1 MRRIFVTLCLSIF
14 ALLADGATVEAS
26 SASMNADD
34 ERRPV
39 TILSFEFP
47 PLLHSTVSGGF
58 SGTMGET
65 VKALCE
71 RAKLDCRF
79 KVVPLKR
86 AYRALRSG
94 AADGLITIDLGQF
107 HDCCRASAWS
117 SPWSAGWFSH
127 PSVKQSP
134 EKEGDLKDKSI
145 IVVQGMKSPY
155 KFAPNLNALVEENV
169 VTVSKA
175 ASIATSVKMF
185 LRDRAPLLWGGEDF
199 KWYFGKIDPTAEYRY
214 TPRMTLPVVVWMRK
228 ERSQVSDLL
237 DAGYNE
243 LKEGRVLGANNL
255 LSIPLMQA
263 RYQDAPFKMT
273 P

>member
-1 MRRIFVTLCLSIF
+1 M
-14 ALLADGATVEAS
+14 ADGATMKAS
-26 SASMNADD
+26 SASVHTSD
-34 ERRPV
+34 ESRPV

-65 VKALCE
+65 VKALCK

-107 HDCCRASAWS
+107 HNCCLASAWS
-117 SPWSAGWFSH
+117 SPWSAGWFSKR
-127 PSVKQSP
+127 SAKQTP
-134 EKEGDLKDKSI
+134 EKESDLKDKSI

-155 KFAPNLNALVEENV
+155 KFAPNLNKLADENV
-169 VTVSKA
+169 VTVAKA
-175 ASIATSVKMF
+175 ATISTSVKMF

-199 KWYFGKIDPTAEYRY
+199 KWYFSKIDPTAKYRY
-214 TPRMTLPVVVWMRK
+214 TPRMTLPVVVWIRK
-228 ERSQVSDLL
+228 ERTHVVERL
-237 DAGYNE
+237 DAGFNE
-243 LKEGRVLGANNL
+243 LKKVGVLEENNL
-255 LSIPLMQA
+255 LTIPLMQA
-263 RYQDAPFKMT
+263 RYQDAPFKAV